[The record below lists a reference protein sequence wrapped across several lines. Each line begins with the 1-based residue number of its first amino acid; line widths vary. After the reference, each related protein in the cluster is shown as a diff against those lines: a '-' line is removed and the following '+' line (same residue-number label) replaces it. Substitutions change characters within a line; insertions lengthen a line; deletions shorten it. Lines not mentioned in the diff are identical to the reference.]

1 MFSIF
6 KKRPKDSDPLR
17 EHIKDMKCRRI
28 NFVDDEYEGLI
39 RDMQNDSKALLRLKP
54 VNYYATKQRYITGV
68 LYTSKDMSENL
79 IELLHIENEQQ
90 TAGSRLYIIDKET
103 ASKLLAKVG
112 IMTN

>member
-17 EHIKDMKCRRI
+17 ERSKDMKCRRI
-28 NFVDDEYEGLI
+28 NFVDDDYEGLI
-39 RDMQNDSKALLRLKP
+39 SDMETDCKALLRLKP

-90 TAGSRLYIIDKET
+90 LSGSRLFPVDKET

-112 IMTN
+112 IITN